1 MNGREAMGRLA
12 QRVKASMGR
21 YRLVW
26 LVILAGLILLLLP
39 TGEKEGEARE
49 ETEQTQ
55 SAFDL
60 AATEARLSQALSKIH
75 GAGEVTVVLTVANGP
90 RQILAENV
98 DRDGSQG
105 EEKTETVVLSRGS
118 GSQETVTVQEIYPR
132 YQGALLVCAGGDD
145 PTVRLQLTEAM
156 SALTGLGAD
165 KISIS
170 QESEEKPMKLW
181 KRNAIAA
188 AIVLFV
194 CGAVYLNW
202 SYSQDTAAGK
212 NLGEAAL
219 VGSQN
224 DPLLEKQ
231 KEGAAAE
238 EGAAGEEGAQTEEGA
253 AAQEGAD
260 AESGTYFSTARLNRQ
275 QARDNALSLLQEAAE
290 DEKADQSSV
299 DQANAAIQTMAD
311 YTMTEAQ
318 IENLITAKGYTD
330 CVAFLGE
337 DSISVVV
344 SAMENGMTDA
354 DAARI
359 GEIVM
364 EQTGLKADQIK
375 IIEAE

>member
-1 MNGREAMGRLA
+1 
-12 QRVKASMGR
+12 
-21 YRLVW
+21 
-26 LVILAGLILLLLP
+26 
-39 TGEKEGEARE
+39 
-49 ETEQTQ
+49 
-55 SAFDL
+55 
-60 AATEARLSQALSKIH
+60 
-75 GAGEVTVVLTVANGP
+75 
-90 RQILAENV
+90 
-98 DRDGSQG
+98 
-105 EEKTETVVLSRGS
+105 
-118 GSQETVTVQEIYPR
+118 
-132 YQGALLVCAGGDD
+132 
-145 PTVRLQLTEAM
+145 
-156 SALTGLGAD
+156 
-165 KISIS
+165 
-170 QESEEKPMKLW
+170 MKLW

-224 DPLLEKQ
+224 DPLTQ
-231 KEGAAAE
+231 KNEDGATAEDAATEDGTQAQDGTSQE
-238 EGAAGEEGAQTEEGA
+238 ETTQ
-253 AAQEGAD
+253 
-260 AESGTYFSTARLNRQ
+260 SGTYFSTARLNRQ
-275 QARDNALSLLQEAAE
+275 QARDNALSLLQEAAQ
-290 DEKADQSSV
+290 DEKADQDSV
-299 DQANAAIQTMAD
+299 DKANAAIQTMAD

-344 SAMENGMTDA
+344 SAMENGITDA

>member
-1 MNGREAMGRLA
+1 
-12 QRVKASMGR
+12 
-21 YRLVW
+21 
-26 LVILAGLILLLLP
+26 
-39 TGEKEGEARE
+39 
-49 ETEQTQ
+49 
-55 SAFDL
+55 
-60 AATEARLSQALSKIH
+60 
-75 GAGEVTVVLTVANGP
+75 
-90 RQILAENV
+90 
-98 DRDGSQG
+98 
-105 EEKTETVVLSRGS
+105 
-118 GSQETVTVQEIYPR
+118 
-132 YQGALLVCAGGDD
+132 
-145 PTVRLQLTEAM
+145 
-156 SALTGLGAD
+156 
-165 KISIS
+165 
-170 QESEEKPMKLW
+170 MKLW

-224 DPLLEKQ
+224 DPLVQ
-231 KEGAAAE
+231 KDGDDASAEGTTTE
-238 EGAAGEEGAQTEEGA
+238 DGAKTQEDTAQ
-253 AAQEGAD
+253 
-260 AESGTYFSTARLNRQ
+260 SGTYFSTARLNRQ

-290 DEKADQSSV
+290 DEKADQNSV

-364 EQTGLKADQIK
+364 EQTGLRADQIK

>member
-1 MNGREAMGRLA
+1 
-12 QRVKASMGR
+12 
-21 YRLVW
+21 
-26 LVILAGLILLLLP
+26 
-39 TGEKEGEARE
+39 
-49 ETEQTQ
+49 
-55 SAFDL
+55 
-60 AATEARLSQALSKIH
+60 
-75 GAGEVTVVLTVANGP
+75 
-90 RQILAENV
+90 
-98 DRDGSQG
+98 
-105 EEKTETVVLSRGS
+105 
-118 GSQETVTVQEIYPR
+118 
-132 YQGALLVCAGGDD
+132 
-145 PTVRLQLTEAM
+145 
-156 SALTGLGAD
+156 
-165 KISIS
+165 
-170 QESEEKPMKLW
+170 MKLW

-224 DPLLEKQ
+224 DPLTQ
-231 KEGAAAE
+231 NAE
-238 EGAAGEEGAQTEEGA
+238 DTDQQAAGEEGDQTTTTG
-253 AAQEGAD
+253 QG
-260 AESGTYFSTARLNRQ
+260 STYFSTARLNRQ

-290 DEKADQSSV
+290 DEKADQAAV
-299 DQANAAIQTMAD
+299 DEANAAIQTMAD

-344 SAMENGMTDA
+344 SATENGMTDS

-364 EQTGLKADQIK
+364 EQTGLSADQIK